1 MAREK
6 KPQNRATFVKGILRR
21 ASFHWKARDEA
32 LKRSRVDRGKY
43 KCEMCEGIFPRQ
55 DVELDHIYPVIDP
68 QKGFT
73 TFDEYIERLFCDID
87 GFQVICE
94 PCHDAKTLIEDQLRE
109 AFKTPKETLPNL
121 KKSTKKKKKDEE
133 NA

>member
-1 MAREK
+1 MGRAK

-32 LKRSRVDRGKY
+32 LKLSRVDRGKY
-43 KCEMCEGIFPRQ
+43 KCAMCDGIFPRQ
-55 DVELDHIYPVIDP
+55 DVELDHIHPVVDP
-68 QKGFT
+68 RTGFT
-73 TFDEYIERLFCDID
+73 TFDDYINRLFCDAE

-94 PCHDAKTLIEDQLRE
+94 PCHDAKTLIEDELRE
-109 AFKTPKETLPNL
+109 AFKTPKDTLPDL
-121 KKSTKKKKKDEE
+121 KKTKKKKKDEE